1 MIKELTYPF
10 DASAI
15 MSKKKKLKRILS
27 EDTTGFLKKKIAI
40 LGGYT
45 TSDITKILELFLLN
59 QGILPEFYESEY
71 NKYYEDGMF
80 ENEALKSYAPD
91 VIYVCICVHNINGL
105 PHPNEGAD
113 AVNEKLE
120 AEASR
125 FTALFDH
132 LESEYHAPVICNN
145 FEYPYIRPLGNR
157 EAYDPA
163 GSVNF
168 VNRLNLRLAEYAA
181 ANENFHICDVN
192 YISASYGLLK
202 WSEPSY
208 WYMYKYAVAFD
219 AIPYLAFNVSNL
231 IKSIFG
237 MNKKAL
243 SLDLDNTLWGGVIA
257 EDGVENIEIGQ
268 ETATGEIY
276 TGFQEYVKT
285 LNDMGILLTVNSKNE
300 DETAKSGLLRRES
313 VLKPEDFVSFKANY
327 EPKSINLS
335 GTAKDLNIMP
345 DSFVFVDDNP
355 AERAIVEGSIPGVA
369 VPDIGSPEE
378 YMGILDRSGF
388 FEQTVRSA
396 DDARRVQMYRENQQR
411 DSLKAGFSDYR
422 DYLKSLEM
430 KADIKAFSSE
440 NFSRISQLTNK
451 SNQFNLTTK
460 RCTVG
465 DIESFASDDRFIT
478 LSGALSDRFGD
489 NGIVSL
495 IVAEADGQGALDI
508 RLWLMSCR
516 VLKRDMEFAMMDVL
530 CAQAQKKQLNKLR
543 GYYYPTKKN
552 GMVKEFYKDMGF
564 TLISC
569 DEEQNT
575 AWEYEIPKDR
585 TFSQDVIDVL

>member
-1 MIKELTYPF
+1 MIKELAYPF

-15 MSKKKKLKRILS
+15 MSKKKKLKRILT
-27 EDTTGFLKKKIAI
+27 EDTTGFLRKRIAI
-40 LGGYT
+40 LGGYS
-45 TSDITKILELFLLN
+45 TSDIKKILELFLLD

-80 ENEALKSYAPD
+80 ENEELLSFAPD
-91 VIYVCICVHNINGL
+91 VIYVCICVHNINGM
-105 PHPNEGAD
+105 PYPNDDAD
-113 AVNEKLE
+113 TVNDRLE

-125 FTALFDH
+125 LRGLFDH
-132 LESEYHAPVICNN
+132 LASEYHAPIICNN
-145 FEYPYIRPLGNR
+145 FEYPYVRPLGNR
-157 EAYDPA
+157 EAYDRT

-168 VNRLNLRLAEYAA
+168 VNRLNLRLAEYASS
-181 ANENFHICDVN
+181 NENFFICDVN
-192 YISASYGLLK
+192 YISAAFGLLK
-202 WSEPSY
+202 WSDPSY
-208 WYMYKYAVAFD
+208 WYMYKYAVAPD
-219 AIPYLAFNVSNL
+219 AIPYLAFNVSNM

-276 TGFQEYVKT
+276 LGFQEYIKT
-285 LNDMGILLTVNSKNE
+285 LKDMGILLTVNSKNE

-313 VLKPEDFVSFKANY
+313 VLKPEDFVAFRANY
-327 EPKSINLS
+327 EPKSTNLS
-335 GTAKDLNIMP
+335 DTAKELNIMP

-369 VPDIGSPEE
+369 VPDIGVPEE

-388 FEQTVRSA
+388 FEQTIRSA
-396 DDARRVQMYRENQQR
+396 DDARRVQMYRENQMR
-411 DSLKAGFSDYR
+411 DSLKATFSDYR
-422 DYLKSLEM
+422 DYLKSLRMTAE
-430 KADIKAFSSE
+430 IKAFSSE

-495 IVAEADGQGALDI
+495 IVAESDGKGALDI

-516 VLKRDMEFAMMDVL
+516 VLKRDMEYAMMDAL
-530 CAQAQKKQLNKLR
+530 CTRAMNNKLNLIR

-552 GMVKEFYKDMGF
+552 GMVKEFYGNMGF
-564 TLISC
+564 SLVSC

-575 AWEYEIPKDR
+575 VWEYEIPKDR